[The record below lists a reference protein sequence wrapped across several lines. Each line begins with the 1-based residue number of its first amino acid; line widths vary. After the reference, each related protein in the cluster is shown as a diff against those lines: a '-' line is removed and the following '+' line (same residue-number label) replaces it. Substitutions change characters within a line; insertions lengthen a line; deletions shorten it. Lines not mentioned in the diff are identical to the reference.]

1 MGFTIESLKLAVIN
15 EDSRKGEYKIGP
27 LHKGYGVTIGN
38 ALRRVLLSSIEGTA
52 VVAVHIDGI
61 AHQFTAIPGVLED
74 GIQIVANIK
83 QMVIKSDIKEK
94 KVITCTKKGPGT
106 IYAGDFICPG
116 MVEIVNKDLPVINIV
131 DPDTKLS
138 LNFFIQKGVEYH
150 LAEENRDPSYPIGT
164 FPIDS
169 SFCPVTHISFN
180 VKPSMFNESLNYETL
195 YLEIETNES
204 ISPMFA
210 LKSASKI
217 LVEYFSNITVER
229 EIEEAPVIVQL
240 ETDEILKKPIEEV
253 IPLSVRTGNVFK
265 KAGIYTIQ
273 DLFSKSRKD
282 LLSLKNFGMKSLSST
297 LEELLK
303 VPDIEHLLSRDDLR
317 LITEIKA
324 GEISASSED
333 FDESDEDALERTP
346 SKKMSDSDD
355 ETPVDEQPHDNVKDT
370 ILNMSIVDMC
380 LELAISDSQLER
392 LKKLQI
398 DIVEHLTHLNK
409 EDLLIGNNK
418 LSKKNVD
425 KIEEFLHQHGL
436 KLKE

>member
-1 MGFTIESLKLAVIN
+1 MGFTIESLKLTAIN
-15 EDSRKGEYKIGP
+15 EDGRKGEYKIGP

-94 KVITCTKKGPGT
+94 KVITCSKKGPGS
-106 IYAGDFICPG
+106 ILAGDFICPG
-116 MVEIVNKDLPVINIV
+116 QVEIVNKDLPIATIV
-131 DPDTKLS
+131 EQDTKLS
-138 LNFFIQKGVEYH
+138 MNFFIQKGVEYH
-150 LAEENRDPSYPIGT
+150 LAEENRDPSFPIGT

-169 SFCPVTHISFN
+169 SFCPVTHIAFS

-195 YLEIETNES
+195 FIQIETNES
-204 ISPMFA
+204 ITPMA
-210 LKSASKI
+210 AIKSASKI
-217 LVEYFSNITVER
+217 LVEYFNNITVER
-229 EIEEAPVIVQL
+229 EIEETPVIVQL

-303 VPDIEHLLSRDDLR
+303 VPDIEHLLLRDDLR
-317 LITEIKA
+317 LIIEIKA
-324 GEISASSED
+324 GEISTSSDDFED
-333 FDESDEDALERTP
+333 SDEEVLEKT
-346 SKKMSDSDD
+346 SSQSVKVSDD
-355 ETPVDEQPHDNVKDT
+355 EVVDEKTQSKEANS
-370 ILNMSIVDMC
+370 ILNMSVADMC
-380 LELAISDSQLER
+380 TELAISEPQKER
-392 LKKLQI
+392 LVKLQI
-398 DIVEHLTHLNK
+398 DIVEHLTHLNR
-409 EDLLIGNNK
+409 EDLSIGNNK
-418 LSKKNVD
+418 LSKKNVE
-425 KIEEFLHQHGL
+425 KIEEFLRQHGL

>member
-1 MGFTIESLKLAVIN
+1 MT
-15 EDSRKGEYKIGP
+15 
-27 LHKGYGVTIGN
+27 
-38 ALRRVLLSSIEGTA
+38 
-52 VVAVHIDGI
+52 
-61 AHQFTAIPGVLED
+61 
-74 GIQIVANIK
+74 
-83 QMVIKSDIKEK
+83 
-94 KVITCTKKGPGT
+94 
-106 IYAGDFICPG
+106 
-116 MVEIVNKDLPVINIV
+116 
-131 DPDTKLS
+131 
-138 LNFFIQKGVEYH
+138 
-150 LAEENRDPSYPIGT
+150 
-164 FPIDS
+164 
-169 SFCPVTHISFN
+169 
-180 VKPSMFNESLNYETL
+180 
-195 YLEIETNES
+195 
-204 ISPMFA
+204 A

-333 FDESDEDALERTP
+333 FDESDEDTLERTP

-355 ETPVDEQPHDNVKDT
+355 EMPVDEQPQDKVKDT